1 MSNSNYMNP
10 DQASIGKQVKKYA
23 ICALIA
29 AFVTLILSAVA
40 QFLWFK
46 YDEIISTEWLY
57 ISADGYKDEHLS
69 WIRLFQS
76 TLFQKSIL
84 ILSLVSLAI
93 FVIYMVYDVIRTI
106 REEGASVSV
115 FIAKTVAVT
124 VVGAIATA
132 IHCLAD
138 FLGIG
143 GFTYDNG
150 LYLLEERSFLP
161 IGGYEYQEVW
171 SVFPKLNVGIYV
183 FLFLMIVILFLSI
196 YLAGSLIR
204 LLSQHTTQVAS
215 IAAGVAAA
223 VIAVGLPLLTRASN
237 IIVGV
242 IAVAVFAFTLVILIV
257 SERMEQKKAE
267 MMQRSASSS
276 GNNYSYKDDDD
287 ESEF

>member
-1 MSNSNYMNP
+1 MNP
-10 DQASIGKQVKKYA
+10 DQASIGKQMKKYA

-40 QFLWFK
+40 QFLWIK

-57 ISADGYKDEHLS
+57 ISADGYKDEHVS
-69 WIRLFQS
+69 WIRFFQS

-106 REEGASVSV
+106 REEGASVRV
-115 FIAKTVAVT
+115 FVAKTIAVT
-124 VVGAIATA
+124 VIGAIATA

-150 LYLLEERSFLP
+150 VYILEERSFLP

-196 YLAGSLIR
+196 YLAGSLIS

-215 IAAGVAAA
+215 VTAGVAMA
-223 VIAVGLPLLTRASN
+223 VIAIGLPLLTRPSN
-237 IIVGV
+237 FIVGL
-242 IAVAVFAFTLVILIV
+242 IAVGVFAVTLVIQIV

-267 MMQRSASSS
+267 MTQKRESYSSAR
-276 GNNYSYKDDDD
+276 NNYDGDD
-287 ESEF
+287 SEF

>member
-1 MSNSNYMNP
+1 MSNSNYVDP
-10 DQASIGKQVKKYA
+10 DQASIGKQMKKYA

-29 AFVTLILSAVA
+29 AFITLILSAIA

-46 YDEIISTEWLY
+46 YDGIISEEWLY

-124 VVGAIATA
+124 VIGGIATA

-143 GFTYDNG
+143 GFTYDDG
-150 LYLLEERSFLP
+150 IYLLEERSFLP

-171 SVFPKLNVGIYV
+171 SVFPKLNVGLYV
-183 FLFLMIVILFLSI
+183 FLFLMVVILCLSI
-196 YLAGSLIR
+196 YLAGSLIS
-204 LLSQHTTQVAS
+204 LLSQHTTLVAS
-215 IAAGVAAA
+215 VTAGVAAA
-223 VIAVGLPLLTRASN
+223 VIAVGLPLLTRPSN

-242 IAVAVFAFTLVILIV
+242 IAVVVFVLTLLVQIIA
-257 SERMEQKKAE
+257 ERMEQKKAE
-267 MMQRSASSS
+267 MMQRSSSYSSS
-276 GNNYSYKDDDD
+276 NNYDDNDDDG
-287 ESEF
+287 SEF